1 MTHTHRILHR
11 DSCAQTRDTCNE
23 ISGCHSRSGVRCF
36 AMLGRRAARNF
47 GTGNISNNF
56 ICVWT
61 LHDQTP
67 NPCALATL
75 FPQGVVSNPTL
86 FRDRT
91 GAVRLMAQHRAV
103 ARQSSRIASYAVL
116 AAGDR
121 SESCSVFHLGW
132 GQGTVETQRT
142 VSCSCC
148 FAREAGRALR
158 PSCNAGPCL
167 VSSMDSMPPGKA
179 SALVSCLDM

>member
-1 MTHTHRILHR
+1 
-11 DSCAQTRDTCNE
+11 
-23 ISGCHSRSGVRCF
+23 
-36 AMLGRRAARNF
+36 MLGRRAARNF
-47 GTGNISNNF
+47 GTGNISNHF

-75 FPQGVVSNPTL
+75 FPQGVVSNPSL

-91 GAVRLMAQHRAV
+91 GAVRLMAQHRAL

-121 SESCSVFHLGW
+121 CESCSFYIWVG
-132 GQGTVETQRT
+132 
-142 VSCSCC
+142 
-148 FAREAGRALR
+148 GRAHSKPSGQYLAVAVSHER
-158 PSCNAGPCL
+158 PGEPFDLLAMPALALCL
-167 VSSMDSMPPGKA
+167 LWIRCRLGRPQSLFPACDAAHM
-179 SALVSCLDM
+179 